1 MYGIRKPLKSWNPIW
16 TNFHF
21 YAQLAKDAWHTER
34 WQDKLTI
41 WFRPTGWRPEDMEKR
56 FPLAKFDA
64 STFKKFDI
72 NMPAL
77 TIWYSLLQH
86 IIIVAVVYLYMK
98 NITGMNMTEQLS
110 GGAFIIV
117 SLLSIGGL
125 LEGRQWALWLEYLRY
140 FVLLLVAYQLSLPNH
155 VFIILAA
162 ISLLSFSLVSFIK
175 PLKADT
181 VQVKA
186 E

>member
-1 MYGIRKPLKSWNPIW
+1 
-16 TNFHF
+16 
-21 YAQLAKDAWHTER
+21 
-34 WQDKLTI
+34 
-41 WFRPTGWRPEDMEKR
+41 MEKR